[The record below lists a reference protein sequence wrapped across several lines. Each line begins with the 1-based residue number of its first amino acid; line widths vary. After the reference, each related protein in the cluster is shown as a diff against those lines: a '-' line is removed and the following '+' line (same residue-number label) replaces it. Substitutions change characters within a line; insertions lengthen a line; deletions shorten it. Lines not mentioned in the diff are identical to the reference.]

1 MPATENTDA
10 ATTSAPSTT
19 ESIEV
24 VLPRITDPD
33 GLELRDQTPPT
44 PGAGQVLVRM
54 EATGIS
60 FAEQQMMRGRYYDQP
75 AFPFVPGYDLVG
87 RVEAVGAG
95 VDPSTLGRRVAA
107 VTKTGGWASRVV
119 VDAADLLPVPD
130 DIDAATVEAL
140 LVNGITAY
148 KMLHAMARPRAGRT
162 VVVLGANGGVGDL
175 LVQLARHDGLRVL
188 GTASPQ
194 HHEALRA
201 RSVEPVDYRAPDAYD
216 QLRLLAPE
224 GVDAVFDHI
233 GGPGLRESWR
243 LLRRGGRLVSYGSVA
258 TVNDRG
264 NPRIPVLKLIL
275 RLALWSALPDGRSG
289 GFFDFW
295 AGRRDRSRFNA
306 GQREAVDALLELVRL
321 GAIRP
326 QIAERYPL
334 SQVREAM
341 HAVESR
347 SHAGKIVLL
356 GGAHD
361 AAGG

>member
-1 MPATENTDA
+1 MPAIENTGA
-10 ATTSAPSTT
+10 ATMSAPTNT
-19 ESIEV
+19 QSIEV
-24 VLPRITDPD
+24 VLPRITEPE
-33 GLELRDQTPPT
+33 GLEVRDQTPPT
-44 PGAGQVLVRM
+44 PGAGRVLVRM

-60 FAEQQMMRGRYYDQP
+60 FAEQQMLRGRYYDQP

-87 RVEAVGAG
+87 RVEAVGAD
-95 VDPSTLGRRVAA
+95 VDPSWVGRRVAA
-107 VTKTGGWASRVV
+107 VTKIGGWASRVV

-148 KMLHAMARPRAGRT
+148 KMLHSMAQPGAGGT

-175 LVQLARHDGLRVL
+175 LVQLARHEGLRVL
-188 GTASPQ
+188 GTASLQ

-201 RSVEPVDYRAPDAYD
+201 RGVEPVDYRAPDAYE
-216 QLRLLAPE
+216 QLRRLAPE

-233 GGPGLRESWR
+233 GGPGLRDSWR

-258 TVNDRG
+258 TVNDSG
-264 NPRIPVLKLIL
+264 NPRIPVLKIIL
-275 RLALWSALPDGRSG
+275 RLALWSALPNGRSA

-295 AGRRDRSRFNA
+295 AGRRNRARFNT
-306 GQREAVDALLELVRL
+306 GQRKAVDALLELVRS
-321 GAIRP
+321 GGIRP
-326 QIAERYPL
+326 QIAEQYPL

-341 HAVESR
+341 RAAESR

-356 GGAHD
+356 GGPH
-361 AAGG
+361 GERR